1 MNRIDSRRPSR
12 RTAVVAVAAL
22 AVGLALWWFQPH
34 QLVIDREV
42 NEALP
47 APSEARREPGAAGE
61 HEGARPAL
69 ETLASGRFRPL
80 AHDVSGSARL
90 LRLANGD
97 RYLRLE
103 DFSVEN
109 GPDLRVLLSPASAH
123 DGDEALRAGYI
134 DLGALKG
141 NLGNQNYR
149 IPPAAELERFRSA
162 VIWCR
167 RFAVGFATAPLG

>member
-1 MNRIDSRRPSR
+1 MNRIHSLRLSRR
-12 RTAVVAVAAL
+12 AVVIAVIAL
-22 AVGLALWWFQPH
+22 AAGLALWWFQPY

-47 APSEARREPGAAGE
+47 AASGARPEPGADGR
-61 HEGARPAL
+61 EGTRPAL
-69 ETLASGRFRPL
+69 ATLASGRFRPL
-80 AHDVSGSARL
+80 AHDVSGRARL

-123 DGDEALRAGYI
+123 DGGEALQDGYL

-141 NLGNQNYR
+141 NVGNQNYR
-149 IPPAAELERFRSA
+149 IPRAAELERFRSA

-167 RFAVGFATAPLG
+167 RFAVGFATAPVG